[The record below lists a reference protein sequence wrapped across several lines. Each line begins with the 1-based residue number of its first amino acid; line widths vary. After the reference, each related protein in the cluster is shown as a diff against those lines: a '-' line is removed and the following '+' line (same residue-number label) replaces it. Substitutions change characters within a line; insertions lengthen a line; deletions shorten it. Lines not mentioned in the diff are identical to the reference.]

1 MFHSKARQE
10 NSTLQDELFMLSQ
23 LLDSVSSEMM
33 VLEMDRSGTITS
45 VNEKFRSEFGPG
57 ADSVTGKRM
66 TELVPQPLRNTGH
79 FLKMKSGLENQEVWV
94 GAWQVS
100 NSDETT
106 LWLRTTLCP
115 VKHRNGEL
123 NGYKAF
129 ANNLTRTISTS
140 KEHENLINAMQRSTA
155 VIEFDMDGHVLTAND
170 LFLNSLGYTLDEIK
184 GQHHRMFCAP
194 DVYESPEYEHFW
206 ARLRQGQFVADR
218 FRRID
223 KFGNEVWLEASY
235 NPLQNSQDEFYKV
248 VKFATVITEQVS
260 QEREVANAAGVAFE
274 TSKATDASA
283 KRGMEVM
290 HETAEVMQKLA
301 EQMTSAAESIGNL
314 DQQSQKINSLIQ
326 SISGIADQTNLLA
339 LNAAIEAARAGDQ
352 GRGFAVVADEVR
364 ELARRTSSTTE
375 EIVGVV
381 GQNQEL
387 TSQAVDI
394 IETGRKQAEHVN
406 QQMVEASNVI
416 KDIQDASQQVVDAVS
431 QFSDR
436 LGS

>member
-1 MFHSKARQE
+1 MFRSKARQE
-10 NSTLQDELFMLSQ
+10 NTTLQDELFMLRE
-23 LLDSVSSEMM
+23 LLDSVSDEMM
-33 VLEMDRSGTITS
+33 VLDMDRSGAITA
-45 VNEKFRSEFGPG
+45 VNEKFRSEFGSG
-57 ADSVTGKRM
+57 ADSVIGKRM
-66 TELVPQPLRNTGH
+66 TELVPQFLRNTGH

-100 NSDETT
+100 NDDETT

-129 ANNLTRTISTS
+129 ANNLTRTIGNS

-170 LFLNSLGYTLDEIK
+170 LFLNSLGYTLVEIK
-184 GQHHRMFCAP
+184 GRHHRMFCAP
-194 DVYESPEYEHFW
+194 QVYESPEYERFW
-206 ARLRQGQFVADR
+206 ARLRQGHFVADR

-223 KFGNEVWLEASY
+223 KLGNEVWLEASY
-235 NPLQNSQDEFYKV
+235 NPLQNSQDEYYKV

-260 QEREVANAAGVAFE
+260 QEREVANAAGVAFD

-290 HETAEVMQKLA
+290 QETAKVMQQLA
-301 EQMTSAAESIGNL
+301 EQMTSAAKSIGEL
-314 DQQSQKINSLIQ
+314 DQQSQKISSLIQ

-364 ELARRTSSTTE
+364 ELARRTTSATE
-375 EIVGVV
+375 EIVAVV
-381 GQNQEL
+381 GQNQHL
-387 TSQAVDI
+387 TSQAVNI
-394 IETGRKQAEHVN
+394 IETGTEQTEKVN
-406 QQMVEASNVI
+406 QMMIEASGVI
-416 KDIQDASQQVVDAVS
+416 NDIQGAAQQVVDAVS
-431 QFSDR
+431 RFSDR
-436 LGS
+436 IES